1 MNLKQNAINRNRL
14 LSREIEYLKKK
25 GAEGILLHTYIYWI
39 HTDAMITDAVIKD
52 AGKKDA

>member
-25 GAEGILLHTYIYWI
+25 GAKGILLHTYIYWI
-39 HTDAMITDAVIKD
+39 HTDAMITDAEIKD